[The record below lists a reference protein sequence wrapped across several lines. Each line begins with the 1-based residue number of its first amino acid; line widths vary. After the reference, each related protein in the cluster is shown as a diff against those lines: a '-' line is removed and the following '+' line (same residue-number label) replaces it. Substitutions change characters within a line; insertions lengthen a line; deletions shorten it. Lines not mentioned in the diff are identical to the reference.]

1 MPTIDDVCS
10 QAVTGTET
18 PAEQFRPPRL
28 PGTNWADES
37 AVNVSNPY
45 IPGEFGVNPDSDAD
59 VDPELLERLRAGN
72 TQALAV
78 LFEMYRPRLW
88 RIINF
93 RLDHRLAG
101 RVDAED
107 VLQESYLNAAQRI
120 QHVFTDSPDGVFVWL
135 RLIVQQTLVQVHRR
149 YFGAKSRDVLRE
161 RSTTHT
167 TWGTRDSESF
177 SISSHLLGHLTSPSQ
192 AALRQELSQQ
202 LQLALETM
210 SDLDREV
217 LILRHFE
224 ELTNQETAR
233 VLKISQQAA
242 SLRYVRALSRL
253 KHVLT
258 AIPEFQ

>member
-1 MPTIDDVCS
+1 MEQVVSSGSFRVDCPM
-10 QAVTGTET
+10 
-18 PAEQFRPPRL
+18 EQFGPDRSTEASASDVEMFNSSADDS
-28 PGTNWADES
+28 PGDAGVKPEADAE
-37 AVNVSNPY
+37 
-45 IPGEFGVNPDSDAD
+45 I
-59 VDPELLERLRAGN
+59 DPALLERLRAGE
-72 TQALAV
+72 TQALAII
-78 LFEMYRPRLW
+78 FETYRARLW

-202 LQLALETM
+202 LQLALESM

>member
-1 MPTIDDVCS
+1 MFTMKVACLTDHRPRPAAIADKDRTDSFPADGIAARPDID
-10 QAVTGTET
+10 
-18 PAEQFRPPRL
+18 FHIL
-28 PGTNWADES
+28 
-37 AVNVSNPY
+37 VSNEAHVTPD
-45 IPGEFGVNPDSDAD
+45 PATAGELL
-59 VDPELLERLRAGN
+59 LLERLREGD
-72 TQALAV
+72 TKALAT
-78 LFEMYRPRLW
+78 LFEGYRPRLW

-107 VLQESYLNAAQRI
+107 VLQETYLNAAQRI

-135 RLIVQQTLVQVHRR
+135 RLIVQQTLVQIHRR
-149 YFGAKSRDVLRE
+149 YFGAKSRDVHRE
-161 RSTTHT
+161 RSTQNR
-167 TWGTRDSESF
+167 WGGNGDSESF
-177 SISSHLLGHLTSPSQ
+177 SISSQLLGHLTSPSQ

-202 LQLALETM
+202 LQVALETM

-242 SLRYVRALSRL
+242 SLRYVRALTRL
-253 KHVLT
+253 KQVLA

>member
-1 MPTIDDVCS
+1 MTYEPACNDEADHLAKLREGDVS
-10 QAVTGTET
+10 
-18 PAEQFRPPRL
+18 
-28 PGTNWADES
+28 
-37 AVNVSNPY
+37 
-45 IPGEFGVNPDSDAD
+45 
-59 VDPELLERLRAGN
+59 
-72 TQALAV
+72 ALAG
-78 LFEMYRPRLW
+78 LFEIYRPRLW
-88 RIINF
+88 RIVSF

-161 RSTTHT
+161 RSTHSP
-167 TWGTRDSESF
+167 WGTNTDSESF
-177 SISSHLLGHLTSPSQ
+177 SISSQLLGHLTSPSQ

-202 LQLALETM
+202 LQVALESM
-210 SDLDREV
+210 NDLDREV

-242 SLRYVRALSRL
+242 SLRYVRALTRL
-253 KHVLT
+253 KQVLS
-258 AIPEFQ
+258 AIPEFM